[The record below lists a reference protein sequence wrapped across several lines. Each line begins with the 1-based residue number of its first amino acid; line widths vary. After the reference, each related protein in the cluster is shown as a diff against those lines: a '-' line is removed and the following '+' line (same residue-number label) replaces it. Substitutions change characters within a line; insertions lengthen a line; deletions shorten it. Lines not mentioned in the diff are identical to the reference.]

1 MTKFM
6 ILALL
11 NKYIYERERE
21 REREGGDQNLLIVNI
36 SLNTSLNWGHRKALK
51 SEI

>member
-21 REREGGDQNLLIVNI
+21 RERERDQNLLIVNI

>member
-21 REREGGDQNLLIVNI
+21 REREGDQNLLIVNI

>member
-1 MTKFM
+1 M

-21 REREGGDQNLLIVNI
+21 RERERDQNLLIVNI

>member
-1 MTKFM
+1 M

-21 REREGGDQNLLIVNI
+21 REGDQNLLIVNI

>member
-21 REREGGDQNLLIVNI
+21 RERGDQNLLIVNI